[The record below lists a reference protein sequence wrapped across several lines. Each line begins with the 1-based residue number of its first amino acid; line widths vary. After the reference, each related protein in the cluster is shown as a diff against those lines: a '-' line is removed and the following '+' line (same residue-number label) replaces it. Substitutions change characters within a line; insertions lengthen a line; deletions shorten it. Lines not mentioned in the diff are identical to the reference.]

1 MSAALQTHTWVFEK
15 YVSLVFPTRLMIQR
29 ATTKTNTPQKYSL
42 IISSGEADV
51 VWEHYHQTAKG
62 KMCSMWLQ
70 VQSTKRTEKPLLF
83 FCMFCICNTR
93 LLRLQKSFWAV
104 TWSENLIRP
113 CRPNTEST
121 DTGISVG
128 VRRKDKDDTAVF
140 PPFQPYLCICSS
152 FLWLFFFFFWTHGIF
167 PQPWRSLLLAI
178 RAARK
183 FNALLK
189 GMWMVI
195 LASVESLTHP
205 VYMLHFFPSIMM
217 ETGPEVQFTGCSE
230 KTVNMRFRRVT

>member
-1 MSAALQTHTWVFEK
+1 MFHVTSGPVYKENRK
-15 YVSLVFPTRLMIQR
+15 
-29 ATTKTNTPQKYSL
+29 
-42 IISSGEADV
+42 SS
-51 VWEHYHQTAKG
+51 
-62 KMCSMWLQ
+62 S
-70 VQSTKRTEKPLLF
+70 F

-113 CRPNTEST
+113 WRPSTEST

-152 FLWLFFFFFWTHGIF
+152 FFMAFFLTHGIF

-195 LASVESLTHP
+195 LESVESLTHP
-205 VYMLHFFPSIMM
+205 VYMHIHFFPSIMM